1 MDTAQFVS
9 DLNVSRF
16 LDRLQLAHDPS
27 IRASLQRLLLEEEDN
42 FGDRAERLH
51 NAQRHIA
58 EGYSRIERQKALL
71 AKLKADR
78 KDVRLAERTLSN
90 LLEIQRILEQYRQSV
105 LHALDRSSL

>member
-16 LDRLQLAHDPS
+16 LDRLQLEHDPS

-51 NAQRHIA
+51 NPFGVAA
-58 EGYSRIERQKALL
+58 RQLIVIPQGGTDIRNAFGVEAVVSPPLC
-71 AKLKADR
+71 D
-78 KDVRLAERTLSN
+78 RLAA
-90 LLEIQRILEQYRQSV
+90 Q
-105 LHALDRSSL
+105 